1 MIVKMRRSHP
11 RREAERVMP
20 EFFVAVAEDTAE
32 VVEEAAIEHQCRSD
46 FFIASKCLKNIYLET
61 PCDCDALQR

>member
-20 EFFVAVAEDTAE
+20 EFFAAVAEDTAE
-32 VVEEAAIEHQCRSD
+32 VVEVAAEAAIEHQCRSD
-46 FFIASKCLKNIYLET
+46 FFYCV
-61 PCDCDALQR
+61 

>member
-1 MIVKMRRSHP
+1 
-11 RREAERVMP
+11 MP

-32 VVEEAAIEHQCRSD
+32 VVEVAAEAAIEHQCRSD